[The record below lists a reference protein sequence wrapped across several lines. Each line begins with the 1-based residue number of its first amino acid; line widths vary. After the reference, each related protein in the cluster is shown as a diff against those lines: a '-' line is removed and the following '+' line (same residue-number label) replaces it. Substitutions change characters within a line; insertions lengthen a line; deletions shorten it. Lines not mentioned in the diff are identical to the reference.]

1 MIINFVYYFIIPLC
15 IMADIIRKPI
25 QMVGF
30 GVLGAGSGAL
40 ILGAIGF
47 SIIFVN
53 DSIGKIQSGLY
64 DNDWSNNS
72 ATKYKP
78 LDPEI
83 PANIFLL
90 GIICGGLGGGVAGV
104 VAGIIL

>member
-1 MIINFVYYFIIPLC
+1 MGLY
-15 IMADIIRKPI
+15 MADIIRKPI
-25 QMVGF
+25 QMAGF
-30 GVLGAGSGAL
+30 GVLGVGSGAA

-53 DSIGKIQSGLY
+53 DNIGKIQSGLY
-64 DNDWSNNS
+64 DNDWSDNA

-90 GIICGGLGGGVAGV
+90 GIICGGFSGGVAGA

>member
-1 MIINFVYYFIIPLC
+1 MINFVIYFIISLC
-15 IMADIIRKPI
+15 IMADIVRKPI
-25 QMVGF
+25 QMVVF
-30 GVLGAGSGAL
+30 GVLGAGSGVA
-40 ILGAIGF
+40 ILGTIGF
-47 SIIFVN
+47 SIMFVN

-64 DNDWSNNS
+64 DNDWSDNS

-90 GIICGGLGGGVAGV
+90 GIICGGVGGGAAGV